1 MDHQQMGFE
10 LVYVLQEI
18 DHTDTQIVGVFE
30 AEGLAEMARREL
42 EAKLTESQYDT
53 GIFYRITA
61 FKLGKIYG

>member
-1 MDHQQMGFE
+1 MDHQKMGFE

-42 EAKLTESQYDT
+42 EAKLTDSQYDT

-61 FKLGKIYG
+61 FKLGKIYS